1 MKEIKSKI
9 KRGVKIL
16 FSVDF
21 SSLVKKKNLIILL

>member
-9 KRGVKIL
+9 KRGVNIL

-21 SSLVKKKNLIILL
+21 SSLVKKKKI